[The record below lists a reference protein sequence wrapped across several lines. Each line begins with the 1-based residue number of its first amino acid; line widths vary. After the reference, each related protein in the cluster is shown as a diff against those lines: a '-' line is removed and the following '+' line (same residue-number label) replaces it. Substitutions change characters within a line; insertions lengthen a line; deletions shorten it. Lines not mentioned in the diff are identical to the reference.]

1 MEKKDDLKEKK
12 IRFEEKRD
20 IFVADFNT
28 KIAEII
34 KKTDEG
40 IANYTKTREEAIKLK
55 DPIDLKLSNPDV
67 EFKTVGELFAWVY
80 YKEGSERMPMEYAPI
95 IMPVLGGRDAS
106 DESKAAYKTLHKTW
120 SAHNRKNFYEELIK
134 SGGGLAWFK
143 AFMSAIVSPETGQAT
158 LRVSDYADYNEFED
172 VAHILEEKIPANLNG
187 RPQGV
192 LANLHA
198 AFLEYEPDTPKK
210 SEEKPAEQPT
220 PTSTEKP
227 APINEQPT
235 AETPPPKPSSSIN
248 EGEKGK
254 SSSEKSVINPNP
266 VKPAEPENIEKTSG
280 TVIAANPT
288 IPVEAKEEVKPS
300 PINVDVTV
308 PEQQPAASAPATSSA
323 INESSVSSQ
332 STTNVSNV
340 SNNPVNVDVTTNNK
354 ESAST
359 KSEETIKQF
368 RQILE
373 KSKASKSSV
382 NDLTTSSVKN
392 KVTSALSD
400 KLNSS
405 STLSDK
411 LNSSSETS
419 NTSESSSV
427 INEKTISA
435 NKKPVMPDEA
445 MKAKMD
451 AFMKMITLN
460 SEKIKSSFT
469 SNENIGTSSE
479 EKNNLETN
487 TTQPNIPT
495 ETSPTSLEVSKTSP
509 MFTEKTKES
518 SSRTSEKT
526 NMLTQEAK
534 PDVSLTPVT
543 QAAPAESP
551 TNSNQMPE
559 TAAPSVNIDM
569 GMLEQRLSRIEYLL
583 SGTLDVKIVN

>member
-34 KKTDEG
+34 KKTDES

-80 YKEGSERMPMEYAPI
+80 YKEGSERIPMEYASI
-95 IMPVLGGRDAS
+95 IMPLLGGRDAS

-120 SAHNRKNFYEELIK
+120 SAYNRKNFYEKLNEL
-134 SGGGLAWFK
+134 GGGLAWFE
-143 AFMSAIVSPETGQAT
+143 AFMNSVFSPTAGQAN
-158 LRVSDYADYNEFED
+158 LRVSDYANYDNFED
-172 VAHILEEKIPANLNG
+172 VAHIFEEKIPANLNG

-210 SEEKPAEQPT
+210 SEEKPAEQPA
-220 PTSTEKP
+220 PTSTEKS
-227 APINEQPT
+227 APINEQQT
-235 AETPPPKPSSSIN
+235 AEPPPKSTSSIN

-254 SSSEKSVINPNP
+254 PSPEKSVINPNP
-266 VKPAEPENIEKTSG
+266 VKPAESENIEKTSG

-288 IPVEAKEEVKPS
+288 IPVEVKEEVKPS

-308 PEQQPAASAPATSSA
+308 PEQPPVASTPATSSA

-340 SNNPVNVDVTTNNK
+340 SNNPVNVDATTNNK

-373 KSKASKSSV
+373 KAKASKSSV
-382 NDLTTSSVKN
+382 NDLTTTSVKN
-392 KVTSALSD
+392 KLT
-400 KLNSS
+400 

-411 LNSSSETS
+411 LKSSSETS

-427 INEKTISA
+427 INEKTVSA
-435 NKKPVMPDEA
+435 KKKPVIPDEA
-445 MKAKMD
+445 MKARMD

-469 SNENIGTSSE
+469 SNEMIGTSSE

-495 ETSPTSLEVSKTSP
+495 ETSQTSLEVSKTSP
-509 MFTEKTKES
+509 MFTEKTKENS
-518 SSRTSEKT
+518 SSITEKT
-526 NMLTQEAK
+526 NTSVKEVKPEVSVTPVSSNTETPAK
-534 PDVSLTPVT
+534 PAPTPE
-543 QAAPAESP
+543 PAG
-551 TNSNQMPE
+551 T
-559 TAAPSVNIDM
+559 SVNIDM
-569 GMLEQRLSRIEYLL
+569 SMLEQRLSRIEYLL

>member
-55 DPIDLKLSNPDV
+55 DPIDLKLSNPEV

-80 YKEGSERMPMEYAPI
+80 YKEGSERIPLEYASI
-95 IMPVLGGRDAS
+95 IMPLLSGRDAS

-120 SAHNRKNFYEELIK
+120 HAHNRKNFYEKLNEL
-134 SGGGLAWFK
+134 GGGLAWFK
-143 AFMSAIVSPETGQAT
+143 AFMRSVFSPKAGQAN
-158 LRVSDYADYNEFED
+158 LRVSDYADYDKFEE
-172 VAHILEEKIPANLNG
+172 VAYSFESEIPDNLNG

-198 AFLEYEPDTPKK
+198 AFLEYEPDTSKK
-210 SEEKPAEQPT
+210 SEEKPAEKTAPAN
-220 PTSTEKP
+220 TEKP
-227 APINEQPT
+227 APINEQAP
-235 AETPPPKPSSSIN
+235 AETPPPTPSSSIN

-254 SSSEKSVINPNP
+254 PSSEKSVINPNP

-288 IPVEAKEEVKPS
+288 IPVEAKEEVKTS

-308 PEQQPAASAPATSSA
+308 PEQSPATSAPATSSA

-359 KSEETIKQF
+359 RADETIKSI
-368 RQILE
+368 RQILD

-382 NDLTTSSVKN
+382 NDLTTTSVKN
-392 KVTSALSD
+392 KIT
-400 KLNSS
+400 

-411 LNSSSETS
+411 LKSSSETS
-419 NTSESSSV
+419 NKSESSSETSNKSELSSG
-427 INEKTISA
+427 INETTISKEGKSIVSA
-435 NKKPVMPDEA
+435 ETKKARIDEL
-445 MKAKMD
+445 
-451 AFMKMITLN
+451 MKMLTLN
-460 SEKIKSSFT
+460 SDKIKSSFT
-469 SNENIGTSSE
+469 SSEMIGTSE

-487 TTQPNIPT
+487 TNQPNIPT
-495 ETSPTSLEVSKTSP
+495 ETSQNSLEVSKTSP
-509 MFTEKTKES
+509 VFTEKTKES

-559 TAAPSVNIDM
+559 AAAPSVNIDM